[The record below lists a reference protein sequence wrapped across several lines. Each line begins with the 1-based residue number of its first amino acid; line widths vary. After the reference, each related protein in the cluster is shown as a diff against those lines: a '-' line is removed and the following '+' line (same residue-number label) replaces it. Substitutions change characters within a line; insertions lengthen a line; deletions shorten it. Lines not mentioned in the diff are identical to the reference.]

1 MHIKRVIPIFFI
13 IIALLYII
21 FSFTV
26 EERKMIG
33 DVRGWDPGSRAI
45 PIGIGLIM
53 LATSIYLSR
62 KEKSPPGQD
71 RKPHDPG
78 IRKLT
83 ILTILL
89 CIFFILFFRFLGFII
104 STHIFLFSLIF
115 LYYKRDIRWSLIPEF
130 SIGLLICTGVMI
142 AFYSIG
148 RFISRYLFLL
158 GRKSEILVLKSKL
171 ATAGV
176 PLVILLILFTVLLII
191 LKNPIKRG
199 KYRVPLIAGFSAIG
213 ITEFLFIVFRQIF
226 LVSLVKGFVFW

>member
-1 MHIKRVIPIFFI
+1 MHIKRVIPIVFI
-13 IIALLYII
+13 MIALLYII

-33 DVRGWDPGSRAI
+33 DVKGWDPGSRAM

-53 LATSIYLSR
+53 LAASIYLSR
-62 KEKSPPGQD
+62 KERSTPD
-71 RKPHDPG
+71 RDKKPHDSG
-78 IRKLT
+78 IRKLI

-130 SIGLLICTGVMI
+130 SIGLLICTGGMI
-142 AFYSIG
+142 TFYSIG

-176 PLVILLILFTVLLII
+176 PLVILLVLFTVLLII
-191 LKNPIKRG
+191 LKKPIKRW
-199 KYRVPLIAGFSAIG
+199 KYRVNLIAGFSAVA
-213 ITEFLFIVFRQIF
+213 ITEFLFIVFKQIF
-226 LVSLVKGFVFW
+226 LVSLVRGLIFW

>member
-1 MHIKRVIPIFFI
+1 MHIKRVIPIAFI

-33 DVRGWDPGSRAI
+33 DVKGWDPGSRAI
-45 PIGIGLIM
+45 PIGIGFIM
-53 LATSIYLSR
+53 LTASIYLSR
-62 KEKSPPGQD
+62 KEKNTPIRD
-71 RKPHDPG
+71 KKPYDPG

-115 LYYKRDIRWSLIPEF
+115 LYYKRDIRCSLIPEF

-148 RFISRYLFLL
+148 RFTGRYLFLL
-158 GRKSEILVLKSKL
+158 GRKSEIPVLKSKL
-171 ATAGV
+171 ITVGV
-176 PLVILLILFTVLLII
+176 PLVILLVLFTVLLII
-191 LKNPIKRG
+191 LKKPIKKW
-199 KYRVPLIAGFSAIG
+199 KYRVTLIAGLSAVA
-213 ITEFLFIVFRQIF
+213 ITEFLFIIFKQIF